1 MKNLNKF
8 VAGIGLLSF
17 MSVLPLTAQ
26 TETGVDFTAPFPFY
40 AGNTQLPAGSYKVRE
55 TEMDS
60 KILEIQS
67 SDGKRAAF
75 IDIIPTETVTPHPR
89 TDVTF
94 DKVGETQHLDQIWIQ
109 GEQYGVELNPTEGN
123 RGQ

>member
-1 MKNLNKF
+1 MKNLNKL

-17 MSVLPLTAQ
+17 FSVMPLTAQ
-26 TETGVDFTAPFPFY
+26 MDNGVNFTAPFPFY
-40 AGNTQLPAGSYKVRE
+40 AGNTQLPAGSYKVTE

-60 KILEIQS
+60 KVLEIQS

-75 IDIIPTETVTPHPR
+75 IDIIPTETVMPHPH

-94 DKVGETQHLDQIWIQ
+94 NKVGDTEHLDQIWIQ
-109 GEQYGVELNPTEGN
+109 GEQYGMELNPTEGN
-123 RGQ
+123 HGQ

>member
-75 IDIIPTETVTPHPR
+75 IDIIPTETVRPHPH

-109 GEQYGVELNPTEGN
+109 GDQYGVELNPTEGN
-123 RGQ
+123 HGQ